1 MKKLFLIKLTVPLEI
16 ITPQPETPW
25 HPPSEAVPDG
35 SGPLKGAGGGWLM
48 TSTGFENE
56 FLNQEE
62 YRTNF

>member
-35 SGPLKGAGGGWLM
+35 SGPLKGAGGGVVDDQHRL
-48 TSTGFENE
+48 
-56 FLNQEE
+56 
-62 YRTNF
+62 